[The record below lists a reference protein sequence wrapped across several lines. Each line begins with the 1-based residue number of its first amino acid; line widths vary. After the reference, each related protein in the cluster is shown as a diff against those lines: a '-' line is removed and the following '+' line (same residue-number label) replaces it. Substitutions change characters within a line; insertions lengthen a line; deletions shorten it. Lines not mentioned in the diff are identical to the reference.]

1 MSGSTSFPGALD
13 TFPTIGPDTPRD
25 APGVEHDVVH
35 SNVHAALVA
44 VQAKLGTNA
53 SADPASV
60 DARLAALEAGAGS
73 VTDYTRITADGDIR
87 VTAGNDLRIC
97 R

>member
-1 MSGSTSFPGALD
+1 MSGTTSFPAGLD
-13 TFPTIGPDTPRD
+13 TFPTIGPTTPRD

-35 SNVHAALVA
+35 ANVHAAVAA
-44 VQAKLGTNA
+44 VQSKLGVDG
-53 SADPASV
+53 SDDPGSV

-73 VTDYTRITADGDIR
+73 VTDYTRITAGGDIR
-87 VTAGNDLRIC
+87 VTADNHLRIC